1 MRSEFARFTGKTAL
15 YLLLFSL
22 PILGLEIMLR
32 QPAIDSYAFKRQLME
47 GNLAGN
53 EILII
58 GNSLAWSGINPDSL
72 GPKCINV
79 ANFEQA
85 FYSDYKILEKYLPQS
100 PKLKTVIMPVS
111 VETCFSKPDPRSEQS
126 YSAYWGIEPHD
137 KVRKLEHYSA
147 VMIYGFWPGI
157 KKLFETGEET
167 NGRGWGSTT
176 TAYQYDPGAVEEK
189 MQRIESLLEEDNFQA
204 STADLQR
211 IVNICRENGVRLI
224 LYIPP
229 FTQGLSREL
238 EAKPNYRQMLDFLDS
253 ISRQGGAEVL
263 DLRNDSL
270 FADLLFRD
278 VNHLNVEGSKVLSG
292 LIAKAVHQPI
302 SAAN

>member
-1 MRSEFARFTGKTAL
+1 MSSDLARFTGKTAL
-15 YLLLFSL
+15 YLFLFSL

-32 QPAIDSYAFKRQLME
+32 QPGSDSYAFKKHLIE
-47 GNLAGN
+47 ETLADN
-53 EILII
+53 EVLII

-72 GPKCINV
+72 GPNCINV

-100 PKLKTVIMPVS
+100 PRLKTVIMPVS
-111 VETCFSKPDPRSEQS
+111 VETCFSKPNQRSEQS
-126 YSAYWGIEPHD
+126 YSAYWGIVPHD

-157 KKLFETGEET
+157 KKLFEAGEET

-176 TAYQYDPGAVEEK
+176 VAYQYDPAAVEEK
-189 MQRIESLLEEDNFQA
+189 MQRIRSLLAEDNFQE
-204 STADLQR
+204 SKADLQR
-211 IVNICRENGVRLI
+211 IVNICRENQVRLI

-238 EAKPNYRQMLDFLDS
+238 EAHPDYQLMLDFLDG

-270 FADLLFRD
+270 FADHLFRD
-278 VNHLNVEGSKVLSG
+278 VNHLNVEGAKVLSG
-292 LIAKAVHQPI
+292 LIAKAVRQPI
-302 SAAN
+302 SAVK